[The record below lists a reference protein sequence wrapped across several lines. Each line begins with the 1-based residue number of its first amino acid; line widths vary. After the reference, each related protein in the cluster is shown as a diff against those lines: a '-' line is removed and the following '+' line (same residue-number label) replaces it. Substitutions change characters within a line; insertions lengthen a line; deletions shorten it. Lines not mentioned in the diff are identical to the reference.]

1 MKKEKN
7 NSIDIQNR
15 KASFEYHFLDTI
27 EAGIVLLGTE
37 VKSLRQNGANISDA
51 YCYVSKGEMFIKN
64 MHISMLK
71 NVGDNQ
77 HEPLRERKLLL
88 SKKQIRKLENEL
100 KNQGLT
106 IVPVSLYTN
115 SRGLVKIKIALAK
128 GKKLFDKR
136 DSIKAKDVKRETDR
150 ALKGI

>member
-1 MKKEKN
+1 
-7 NSIDIQNR
+7 
-15 KASFEYHFLDTI
+15 
-27 EAGIVLLGTE
+27 
-37 VKSLRQNGANISDA
+37 
-51 YCYVSKGEMFIKN
+51 

-77 HEPLRERKLLL
+77 HDTLRERKLLL
-88 SKKQIRKLENEL
+88 SKKEIRKLENEL

-106 IVPVSLYTN
+106 IIPVSLYTN
-115 SRGLVKIKIALAK
+115 KRGLIKIKIALAK

-136 DSIKAKDVKRETDR
+136 ESIKSKDIKRETDR

>member
-27 EAGIVLLGTE
+27 ESGIVLLGTE

-115 SRGLVKIKIALAK
+115 ARGLVKIKIALAK

>member
-88 SKKQIRKLENEL
+88 SKKQIRKLVNEL

>member
-7 NSIDIQNR
+7 NSINIQNR
-15 KASFEYHFLDTI
+15 KASFEYNFLDTI
-27 EAGIVLLGTE
+27 EAGIVLFGTE
-37 VKSLRQNGANISDA
+37 VKSLRQNGGNISDA

-88 SKKQIRKLENEL
+88 SKKEIRKLENEL

-106 IVPVSLYTN
+106 IVPVSLYSN

-128 GKKLFDKR
+128 GKKLFEKR
-136 DSIKAKDVKRETDR
+136 DSIKAKDAKRETDR

>member
-1 MKKEKN
+1 MEKKKN
-7 NSIDIQNR
+7 NSVDIQNR

-27 EAGIVLLGTE
+27 EAGIVLFGTE
-37 VKSLRQNGANISDA
+37 VKSIRQNGASISEA
-51 YCYVSKGEMFIKN
+51 YCYISKREMFIKN

-77 HEPLRERKLLL
+77 HDPLRERKLLL
-88 SKKQIRKLENEL
+88 SKKEITKLENEL

-106 IVPVSLYTN
+106 VVPVSLYTN
-115 SRGLVKIKIALAK
+115 KRGLVKIKIALAK

-136 DSIKAKDVKRETDR
+136 ESIKSKDIKRETDR
-150 ALKGI
+150 ALKNI

>member
-7 NSIDIQNR
+7 NSVDIQNR

-27 EAGIVLLGTE
+27 EAGIVLFGTE
-37 VKSLRQNGANISDA
+37 VKSIRQNGASISEA
-51 YCYVSKGEMFIKN
+51 YCYISRGEMFIKS

-77 HEPLRERKLLL
+77 HDPLRERKLLL
-88 SKKQIRKLENEL
+88 SKKEIRKLENEL

-106 IVPVSLYTN
+106 IIPVSLYTN
-115 SRGLVKIKIALAK
+115 KRGLVKIKIALAK

-136 DSIKAKDVKRETDR
+136 ESIKSKDIKRETDR